1 MKLRASVGVLAASAL
16 LALSL
21 APLSMAGDDGATAPG
36 TLGFKASNKMYS
48 ADGKFEK
55 WHFTKIDIPDG
66 DLEKGTAEFEVNLAS
81 VWEKADALAEHLRQA
96 DFFNVAKFATAT
108 VKIHGVTKA
117 EDGTYDATATVDF
130 HGHTGD
136 VPVSFKVVSE
146 SPLKIEGSAT
156 MQRTA
161 FGLGGDYDP
170 SNERSITDDVAIT
183 LEATLEH

>member
-1 MKLRASVGVLAASAL
+1 MKFRATVGIAAAAL

-21 APLSMAGDDGATAPG
+21 APMSVAGDGAPG
-36 TLGFKASNKMYS
+36 TLGFKASNKMYN

-66 DLEKGTAEFEVNLAS
+66 NLEKGTAEFEVDLAS

-108 VKIHGVTKA
+108 VKIHSAKKNA
-117 EDGTYDATATVDF
+117 DGNYDATATVDF

-136 VPVSFKVVSE
+136 VPVSFEVVSE
-146 SPLKIEGSAT
+146 SPLKIKGSAT
-156 MQRTA
+156 LQRTA
-161 FGLGGDYDP
+161 FGLGGEYDP

-183 LEATLEH
+183 LEATLQQ